1 MKTDHLFL
9 FSGAE
14 GNPKGVKRSRRSDE
28 TEYHYRKRVA
38 GNNRTTPTP
47 GPTTT
52 PTYTRQSVCELMKN
66 NRESLV
72 EAIRAK
78 DPRRALERDILQLEQ
93 FFPGYTVPGSK
104 EVQRMDVLLLA
115 IVSMLW
121 FVSRIYVK

>member
-38 GNNRTTPTP
+38 GNSRTTPTPTP

-104 EVQRMDVLLLA
+104 EVQRMDLLLLA
-115 IVSMLW
+115 IASML
-121 FVSRIYVK
+121 